1 MSQVKNLV
9 DAIDTFIVGCK
20 ADGIWDPIKACCV
33 MAAWDGLNGALI
45 PLKGDA
51 PTNFN
56 FVSGDYDRKTG
67 LKGDGST
74 KYLDSNRNN
83 NDDPQDDCH
92 VSSYRI
98 RSSGGNQALVAAR
111 VGGNVIGS
119 RFLWIDGPAPAF
131 TCNPNADVHDNAGS
145 DLLNVP
151 TFQGVSRASSTS
163 TNGRVNG
170 QSYSFTRTSGSPV
183 SNNLRVFCSAND
195 ATPELFSNA
204 RMSFYS
210 IGEALDLAALDTR
223 VSNLITAIG
232 AAIP

>member
-9 DAIDTFIVGCK
+9 DAIDTFIAGCK

-74 KYLDSNRNN
+74 KYLNSNRANN
-83 NDDPQDDCH
+83 ADPQNDAH
-92 VSSYRI
+92 VSCYRI
-98 RSSGGNQALVAAR
+98 RSEAGNQALIASR
-111 VGGNVIGS
+111 EGGTVIGS
-119 RFLWIDGPAPAF
+119 RFLWLSGGTALF
-131 TCNPNADVHDNAGS
+131 TCNPDADIHDSAGN
-145 DLLNVP
+145 DVLNIA

-163 TNGRVNG
+163 TTGRLGG
-170 QSYSFTRTSGSPV
+170 QSYSFTRNSASPIN
-183 SNNLRVFCSAND
+183 NNLRIFCSAIN
-195 ATPELFSNA
+195 ATPELFSSA
-204 RMSFYS
+204 RISFYS
-210 IGEALDLAALDTR
+210 IGEAVDLAALDTR
-223 VSNLITAIG
+223 VSNLMTAIG